1 MRAIDRT
8 FVSFTLLVLPPVA
21 GCGGHRPPEPAAVPA
36 TQPPTTS
43 KPVVAW
49 SQGPLASTR
58 VAPGELVG
66 LVVDAE
72 SGAPV
77 ALAQVV
83 VREWTPG
90 TSLIMTDSGGHFRMP
105 LPNAGET
112 LRVARIGYQPY
123 ATTIPRADSG
133 LAAVIAL
140 RPAAVVLCEVSV
152 GGAVYVDAKGVAHPI
167 IQVPR
172 HPGVVVT
179 AHDAFTGRAPQ
190 GAVTVLVRDGTFRDS
205 VTARP
210 DASGRVVATAALD
223 RQGRY
228 EVVVRSPGYRDW
240 SSSSATQLR
249 PKCGGQF
256 VPAVFHAWLIPG

>member
-1 MRAIDRT
+1 
-8 FVSFTLLVLPPVA
+8 V
-21 GCGGHRPPEPAAVPA
+21 VPA
-36 TQPPTTS
+36 TQSATTS
-43 KPVVAW
+43 KPVIAW

-58 VAPGELVG
+58 VAPGELAG

-77 ALAQVV
+77 AQVQIV
-83 VREWTPG
+83 VREWAPG
-90 TSLIMTDSGGHFRMP
+90 TALVMTDSGGRFRMP

-123 ATTIPRADSG
+123 TTTIPPADSG
-133 LAAVIAL
+133 LAAVIAI

-152 GGAVYVDAKGVAHPI
+152 GGGMYVDAKGVRHPI
-167 IQVPR
+167 IQVQ
-172 HPGVVVT
+172 HHAGVVVI

-190 GAVTVLVRDGTFRDS
+190 SAITVLVRDGTFRDS

-210 DASGRVVATAALD
+210 DTSGRVVASAAFD

-228 EVVVRSPGYRDW
+228 DVVVRSPGYRDW
-240 SSSSATQLR
+240 SGTSATQPL
-249 PKCGGQF
+249 PGCGGQF
-256 VPAVFHAWLIPG
+256 APAVFHAWLIPG